1 MSESRKKQGGIT
13 RKTLVARSKM
23 LNQIR
28 KHALNVVQRS
38 EVRNLISRKIEDKVR
53 IWSISRQLSSTSN
66 APDANNVM
74 ALSPYSAQLQI
85 DQGVGQGARVGNR
98 IKIKK
103 SILRIML
110 TPQQYSAS
118 ANPAPRP
125 QIVRMVLF
133 YDRLNTTVTPTPFA
147 NADFFD
153 NNNSVGGF
161 AGNTT
166 DLVRMFNTDRYRIL
180 KVKTFKLGFAN
191 YAGTSANADAQTFA
205 NNDYKLNI
213 VKRYDITK
221 HLVKNVLYIDNNSNP
236 SSRGLWLMFYT
247 MPANT
252 STFGSTDFPLLLS
265 GQVETHYEDA

>member
-1 MSESRKKQGGIT
+1 MADIKELTKMVKKLTVAEGVSTKKRAKKQ
-13 RKTLVARSKM
+13 
-23 LNQIR
+23 LNPVE
-28 KHALNVVQRS
+28 KK
-38 EVRNLISRKIEDKVR
+38 EVRNMISRRIEDKIR

-66 APDANNVM
+66 APDTNNIM
-74 ALSPYSAQLQI
+74 ALSPYASQLQI
-85 DQGVGQGARVGNR
+85 DQGTGQGSRVANR
-98 IKIKK
+98 IKITK
-103 SILRIML
+103 SIFKFML

-147 NADFFD
+147 NNDFFD

-191 YAGTSANADAQTFA
+191 YGGTNANADAQTFA

-213 VKRYDITK
+213 IRKYDITK
-221 HLVKNVLYIDNNSNP
+221 HLVKNVLYVDTNSNP
-236 SSRGLWLMFYT
+236 SSRGLWVMFYT